1 QALRCQICTARA
13 RTPAG
18 LIFLAGPDD
27 HSGDTAEVLTN
38 QPPVCAR
45 HVRAATA
52 LCPHLQ
58 AEPTVYLAQSAP
70 LYGITGTLYA
80 PGPGLHGTQ
89 PLAQPAPPLPYHHP
103 DTSRFLASQQIR
115 RLHTYRILSIDQLL
129 HELATSTT
137 PTNQAGSAPGR

>member
-52 LCPHLQ
+52 LCPHVQ
-58 AEPTVYLAQSAP
+58 GRQTVYLAQSAP
-70 LYGITGTLYA
+70 LYGTTGTLYG
-80 PGPGLHGTQ
+80 PGPGLYGAQPLTQ
-89 PLAQPAPPLPYHHP
+89 PGPPLPYHHP
-103 DTSRFLASQQIR
+103 DTTRFLASQQIR

-129 HELATSTT
+129 HELDTRI
-137 PTNQAGSAPGR
+137 APPDR